1 MLRFHLQ
8 GFDNSE
14 GNEAKCNTED
24 KIIKAKNRVCNYNK
38 REFKMKKWLLL
49 LSLLTLGQ
57 IMDARSRVSMDDVWK
72 EFRANHPYGFQT
84 VGLKHNGDEHIFV
97 ISEPSESVSYQ
108 AIESLFGNYN
118 GTVTIKKDSLGY
130 DGWLADVVG
139 AIRFKSGEQEASFK
153 TELFNL
159 LYGTPYKAY
168 YTDLDK
174 PSRHSYFAPYKYNLN
189 YSITAAE
196 LKQWFVEEEESFGEL
211 SEHGTVTGNKS
222 LLSYL
227 SSNEKNPNK
236 LLYSRERGFVVWLIN
251 PSGVSDN
258 ESFRLHARK
267 FALDTDLIIGA
278 FGTKGKTVAIV
289 AREREIPV
297 DILPPLRIE
306 TLSLLATTN
315 NESLAQSYER
325 HNVFASKLPDNN
337 DVAPIYLSDEL
348 WHTEYGNLLN
358 VTDQMLKSWSEN
370 GDIDYK
376 NFLHPKPIDWAFERG
391 AVRDL
396 DANQLTYNWNTA
408 GAGYVIEGDNYDI
421 FAVNRTGSLPVSYIP
436 GGMEGKVDQKV
447 YDAEELAYDFFSG
460 LNSPEL
466 ARVVQYA
473 TFYQIF
479 SYFKGENNVSTANK
493 RTSRSQNG
501 NVVPDY
507 SVFDGYVERLL
518 NIVQKSPLSRESN
531 EYKSALSRFAKR
543 YRDNNAHTRLK
554 YLIDNDPYGEFADYL
569 QNTDQREHLDSLLN
583 YPPTDA
589 EIEEAFLE
597 YLNPNLDTIKTYIRT
612 YEKAYGSFPIND
624 AAHYIVSPR
633 EIEAKINDVN
643 ANKPSGIAEYEKRVN
658 AYNQRLDSLKD
669 VARSLSKEID
679 SYNHSVNAGT
689 AQSSDR
695 ISLEFRQT
703 ILNNEFKA
711 LEKERTAIDIL
722 ESGILVIIEQNNR
735 EVDKLLAL
743 MVNDSQQK
751 ALGALNWLLT
761 DPTPYNVPSGVFF
774 ASRLTSHRLWMKS
787 PSMACSTS
795 GFGYGGHNLDAHVT
809 PIKTVVG
816 LGKNKCRISFKN
828 GKPVVCVA
836 KENIAR
842 VTRSF
847 LRKVERQFNTDKI
860 IDLPEPPK
868 NRDKGILVAKSSQEQ
883 ERGFNEAK
891 SNYTDDVNNTLTIR
905 GKVISNEAE
914 MFAELSKSS
923 EQISVTMKP
932 YSERE
937 VLVHVEGKEPC
948 VIDRSELAFEQINTN
963 NIQVGGRVVGDNFE
977 IQVSAESNSGNV
989 KMASV
994 FSLPKAFSD
1003 YSGTVLNKIRTAWQ
1017 GIKRFDDHFRPFQ
1030 IFTKSL
1036 DSGGVIPQS
1045 MFLELDNALQMNKVG
1060 GNEIHM
1066 EFNNN
1071 LFNNI
1076 NLKTNEYQEFIFIPA
1091 A

>member
-1 MLRFHLQ
+1 MNLLLTMHSVNFTN
-8 GFDNSE
+8 GFIRIF
-14 GNEAKCNTED
+14 
-24 KIIKAKNRVCNYNK
+24 KI
-38 REFKMKKWLLL
+38 MKKLLLL
-49 LSLLTLGQ
+49 LSLLTCSL
-57 IMDARSRVSMDDVWK
+57 IMDAETKVSIDDVWK

-84 VGLKHNGDEHIFV
+84 VGLKHNGDEQIFV
-97 ISEPSESVSYQ
+97 ISEPSENVSFQ
-108 AIESLFGNYN
+108 AIESLFSNYN

-139 AIRFKSGEQEASFK
+139 SIKFKSTDQESEFK
-153 TELFNL
+153 NKLFTL
-159 LYGTPYKAY
+159 LYGTTYKAY

-174 PSRHSYFAPYKYNLN
+174 PSRHAYFAPYKYNLN
-189 YSITAAE
+189 YSIPAAE
-196 LKQWFVEEEESFGEL
+196 LKQWFVDEKESFGEL
-211 SEHGTVTGNKS
+211 SGQGVVIGGKPIPSH
-222 LLSYL
+222 L
-227 SSNEKNPNK
+227 SSSEKDPNK

-251 PSGVSDN
+251 PSGVSDDR
-258 ESFRLHARK
+258 SFRLNARK

-289 AREREIPV
+289 ARERQIPV

-306 TLSLLATTN
+306 TLTLLATTK

-325 HNVFASKLPDNN
+325 HNIFANKLPDNS

-376 NFLHPKPIDWAFERG
+376 NFGHPKPIDWAFKRG

-436 GGMEGKVDQKV
+436 GGMEGRVDQKV
-447 YDAEELAYDFFSG
+447 YEAEEMAYDFFSG

-479 SYFKGENNVSTANK
+479 SYFKGDNEVSTINK
-493 RTSRSQNG
+493 QTTKSQNG
-501 NVVPDY
+501 DFVPDY
-507 SVFDGYVERLL
+507 RIFDGYVERLL
-518 NIVQKSPLSRESN
+518 NMVQKSPISKESD
-531 EYKSALSRFAKR
+531 EYKAALSRFAKR

-554 YLIDNDPYGEFADYL
+554 YLIENDPYGEFADYL

-583 YPPTDA
+583 FPPTDA
-589 EIEEAFLE
+589 EIEEAFWE
-597 YLNPNLDTIKTYIRT
+597 YLNPNLDTIKTYIKT
-612 YEKAYGSFPIND
+612 YEKAYGSFPVKE

-633 EIEAKINDVN
+633 EIEAKINEVN
-643 ANKPSGIAEYEKRVN
+643 ANKPSGIVEYEKRVN
-658 AYNQRLDSLKD
+658 IYNHKLDSLKD
-669 VARSLSKEID
+669 AARALSKEID
-679 SYNHSVNAGT
+679 SYNNSVAAGT

-711 LEKERTAIDIL
+711 LEKERAAIDKL
-722 ESGILVIIEQNNR
+722 ESGILSKIELNNR

-761 DPTPYNVPSGVFF
+761 DPTPYSIPSGAFF
-774 ASRLTSHRLWMKS
+774 ASRLTTHRQWMKS
-787 PSMACSTS
+787 PSMACSSS

-809 PIKTVVG
+809 PIKTAIG

-828 GKPVVCVA
+828 GKPVVSVA

-842 VTRSF
+842 VTRAF
-847 LRKVERQFNTDKI
+847 LRKVERQINTDKI

-868 NRDKGILVAKSSQEQ
+868 NRDKSILVAKSTLEH
-883 ERGFNEAK
+883 ERGFNEATYN
-891 SNYTDDVNNTLTIR
+891 STDDVHNTLTF
-905 GKVISNEAE
+905 GDKVISNEAE
-914 MFAELSKSS
+914 MVAEISKNS
-923 EQISVTMKP
+923 EQISVTIEP

-937 VLVHVEGKEPC
+937 VLVHIDGKEPC

-963 NIQVGGRVVGDNFE
+963 NIQVGGKVVEDKFV

-989 KMASV
+989 SMASV

-1003 YSGTVLNKIRTAWQ
+1003 YSGTVLNRIRTAWQ
-1017 GIKRFDDHFRPFQ
+1017 GIKRFDDQFRPFQ
-1030 IFTKSL
+1030 IFTRSL
-1036 DSGGVIPQS
+1036 DSDGLIPQS
-1045 MFLELDNALQMNKVG
+1045 MLLELGNDLQMNKVG
-1060 GNEIHM
+1060 GNEIRM
-1066 EFNNN
+1066 EFKNN

-1076 NLKTNEYQEFIFIPA
+1076 NLKSDEYQEFIFVPA

>member
-1 MLRFHLQ
+1 
-8 GFDNSE
+8 
-14 GNEAKCNTED
+14 
-24 KIIKAKNRVCNYNK
+24 
-38 REFKMKKWLLL
+38 MKKLLLL
-49 LSLLTLGQ
+49 LSLLTIGQ
-57 IMDARSRVSMDDVWK
+57 VMDATSRVSIDDVWK

-84 VGLKHNGDEHIFV
+84 VGLKHNGDEQIFV
-97 ISEPSESVSYQ
+97 ISEPSENVSFQ
-108 AIESLFGNYN
+108 AIESLFSNYN
-118 GTVTIKKDSLGY
+118 GTVTIKKNSLGY

-139 AIRFKSGEQEASFK
+139 SIKFKSTDQESEFK
-153 TELFNL
+153 NKLFTL
-159 LYGTPYKAY
+159 LYGTAYKAY

-174 PSRHSYFAPYKYNLN
+174 PSRHAYFAPYKYNLN

-196 LKQWFVEEEESFGEL
+196 LKQWFVDEKESFGEL
-211 SEHGTVTGNKS
+211 SGQGVVTGSKS
-222 LLSYL
+222 ILSHL

-251 PSGVSDN
+251 PSGVSDDR
-258 ESFRLHARK
+258 SFRLNARK
-267 FALDTDLIIGA
+267 FTLDTDLIIGA
-278 FGTKGKTVAIV
+278 FGAKGKTVAIV
-289 AREREIPV
+289 ARERQIPV

-306 TLSLLATTN
+306 TLTLLATTN
-315 NESLAQSYER
+315 NERLAQSYER
-325 HNVFASKLPDNN
+325 HNIFASKLPDNS

-376 NFLHPKPIDWAFERG
+376 NFGHPKPIDWAFKRG

-436 GGMEGKVDQKV
+436 GGMEGRVDQKV
-447 YDAEELAYDFFSG
+447 YEAEEMAYDFFSG

-479 SYFKGENNVSTANK
+479 SYFKWGNEISTINK
-493 RTSRSQNG
+493 QTTKSQYG
-501 NVVPDY
+501 DIVPDY
-507 SVFDGYVERLL
+507 RVFDGYVERLL
-518 NIVQKSPLSRESN
+518 NIVQKSPISKESD
-531 EYKSALSRFAKR
+531 EYKAALSRFAKR

-554 YLIDNDPYGEFADYL
+554 YLIENDPYGEFADYL

-583 YPPTDA
+583 FPPTDA

-597 YLNPNLDTIKTYIRT
+597 YLNPNLDTIKTYIKT
-612 YEKAYGSFPIND
+612 YEKAYGSFPVKE

-633 EIEAKINDVN
+633 EIEAKINEVN
-643 ANKPSGIAEYEKRVN
+643 ANKPSGISEYEKRVN
-658 AYNQRLDSLKD
+658 IYNHKLDSLKD
-669 VARSLSKEID
+669 AARALSKEID
-679 SYNHSVNAGT
+679 SYNNSVAAGT

-711 LEKERTAIDIL
+711 LEKERAAIDKL
-722 ESGILVIIEQNNR
+722 ESGILSKIELNNR

-761 DPTPYNVPSGVFF
+761 DPTPYCIPSGAFF
-774 ASRLTSHRLWMKS
+774 ASRLTTHRQWMKS
-787 PSMACSTS
+787 PSMACSSS

-809 PIKTVVG
+809 PIKTAVG
-816 LGKNKCRISFKN
+816 LGKNKCRITFKN
-828 GKPVVCVA
+828 GKPVVSVA
-836 KENIAR
+836 KENIDR
-842 VTRSF
+842 VTRAF
-847 LRKVERQFNTDKI
+847 LRKVERQINTDKI
-860 IDLPEPPK
+860 IELPEPPM
-868 NRDKGILVAKSSQEQ
+868 NRDKSILVGKNTLEH
-883 ERGFNEAK
+883 ERGFNEATYN
-891 SNYTDDVNNTLTIR
+891 STDDVHNTLTI
-905 GKVISNEAE
+905 GDKVISNETE
-914 MFAELSKSS
+914 MVTELSKNS
-923 EQISVTMKP
+923 EQISVMIEP

-937 VLVHVEGKEPC
+937 VLVHIDGKEPC

-963 NIQVGGRVVGDNFE
+963 NIQVGGKVVEDKFV

-989 KMASV
+989 SMASV

-1003 YSGTVLNKIRTAWQ
+1003 YSGTVLNRIRTAWQ
-1017 GIKRFDDHFRPFQ
+1017 GIKRFDAHFRPFQ
-1030 IFTKSL
+1030 IFTRSL
-1036 DSGGVIPQS
+1036 DSDGVIPQS
-1045 MFLELDNALQMNKVG
+1045 MLLELGNDLQMNKVG
-1060 GNEIHM
+1060 GNEIRM
-1066 EFNNN
+1066 EFKNN

-1076 NLKTNEYQEFIFIPA
+1076 NLKSDEYQEFISVPA

>member
-1 MLRFHLQ
+1 
-8 GFDNSE
+8 
-14 GNEAKCNTED
+14 
-24 KIIKAKNRVCNYNK
+24 
-38 REFKMKKWLLL
+38 MKKMLVF
-49 LSLLTLGQ
+49 LSVLIISSISGVKAEKLN
-57 IMDARSRVSMDDVWK
+57 DPMDDVWK
-72 EFRANHPYGFQT
+72 EFRVNHPYGFQT
-84 VGLKHNGDEHIFV
+84 VGLKHNGDEQIFI

-108 AIESLFGNYN
+108 AIESLFSNYN

-139 AIRFKSGEQEASFK
+139 CVKFKSSEQESTFK
-153 TELFNL
+153 TELFNM
-159 LYGTPYKAY
+159 LYGTSYKAY

-196 LKQWFVEEEESFGEL
+196 LKQWFVEEDESFGEL
-211 SEHGTVTGNKS
+211 SEHGMVTGSKS
-222 LLSYL
+222 IPSYL

-258 ESFRLHARK
+258 ESFRLNARK

-325 HNVFASKLPDNN
+325 HNVFASKLPDNS

-436 GGMEGKVDQKV
+436 GGMEGRVDQKV
-447 YDAEELAYDFFSG
+447 YEAEEMAYDFFSS

-479 SYFKGENNVSTANK
+479 SYFKGENSVSTANRLSTK
-493 RTSRSQNG
+493 YQNG

-518 NIVQKSPLSRESN
+518 NLVQNSPLSKESDD
-531 EYKSALSRFAKR
+531 YKSALSRFAKR

-589 EIEEAFLE
+589 EIEEAFWE

-612 YEKAYGSFPIND
+612 YEKAYGSFPVKD

-633 EIEAKINDVN
+633 EIELKINEVN

-669 VARSLSKEID
+669 VARALSKEID
-679 SYNHSVNAGT
+679 SYNHSVDAGT
-689 AQSSDR
+689 AQNSDR

-703 ILNNEFKA
+703 VLNNEFKA
-711 LEKERTAIDIL
+711 LEKERAAIDKL
-722 ESGILVIIEQNNR
+722 ESGILGIIEQNNR
-735 EVDKLLAL
+735 EVDKLLTL

-761 DPTPYNVPSGVFF
+761 DPTPYNVPSGAFF
-774 ASRLTSHRLWMKS
+774 ASRLTTHRQWIKS

-828 GKPVVCVA
+828 GKPVVSVA

-842 VTRSF
+842 VTRAF

-860 IDLPEPPK
+860 IDLPDPPK
-868 NRDKGILVAKSSQEQ
+868 NRDKSFVLAANSLKEK
-883 ERGFNEAK
+883 RGFDMASHNEVEQGSRSLSINGKEIRNENELIAALNQ
-891 SNYTDDVNNTLTIR
+891 SDGNGNVTI
-905 GKVISNEAE
+905 
-914 MFAELSKSS
+914 
-923 EQISVTMKP
+923 QP

-937 VLVHVEGKEPC
+937 ILVKQGDKEFVIERSDNYEYGDYPYSQEVSSHVEGEHL
-948 VIDRSELAFEQINTN
+948 VVELQNKSSLVN
-963 NIQVGGRVVGDNFE
+963 
-977 IQVSAESNSGNV
+977 GNV
-989 KMASV
+989 QQATILTFPK
-994 FSLPKAFSD
+994 SLSD
-1003 YSGTVLNKIRTAWQ
+1003 YSGKIERSIRDFSGKLENWFRLKQ
-1017 GIKRFDDHFRPFQ
+1017 HIKKSIDEELYQDFDMGVKR
-1030 IFTKSL
+1030 SL
-1036 DSGGVIPQS
+1036 FAPVD
-1045 MFLELDNALQMNKVG
+1045 ALQ
-1060 GNEIHM
+1060 
-1066 EFNNN
+1066 EFNPYSIIIIKKDENDV
-1071 LFNNI
+1071 LFF
-1076 NLKTNEYQEFIFIPA
+1076 LA